1 MITHI
6 VLDMGGVL
14 VELQWRQRME
24 RLLQR
29 SLPMDQLHHLWVTAL
44 STVDFESG
52 RTSFD
57 QFAQAFLQEFGVD
70 STPEQLKAEFLEIVQ
85 APLPNCEAM
94 LATLQADYHLSL
106 LSNTNVAHYE
116 KLRRD
121 YNFFDYFDQLFLSYE
136 LGMMKPSP
144 TIFEHVITAL
154 DIAPAK
160 VAFFDDGARNVEAAK
175 GLGIQAHRVDGPDQ
189 ILAIATTFGD
199 RLDQSTAQPPA

>member
-14 VELQWRQRME
+14 VELQWQQRME

-52 RTSFD
+52 RTDFD
-57 QFAQAFLQEFGVD
+57 QFAQAFLQEFALD
-70 STPEQLKAEFLEIVQ
+70 STPNQLKAEFLEIVQ
-85 APLPNCEAM
+85 GPLPNCETM
-94 LATLQADYHLSL
+94 LATLQSSYHLSL

-116 KLRRD
+116 KLRRHYD
-121 YNFFDYFDQLFLSYE
+121 FFDYFDQLFLSYE
-136 LGMMKPSP
+136 LGMMKPNP

-154 DIAPAK
+154 GTPPEK
-160 VAFFDDGARNVEAAK
+160 VAFFDDGARNVEAARV
-175 GLGIQAHRVDGPDQ
+175 LGIQAHRVDGPGEV
-189 ILAIATTFGD
+189 LAIATTFS
-199 RLDQSTAQPPA
+199 QA